1 MHPLTE
7 REQDILQ
14 LAQAQNQLALTL
26 LVQSYGEALYHYIL
40 KLIPREADADDVL
53 QETLIKAWKGLPG
66 FRGDSSLST
75 WLHRIAL
82 HEAYNFLR
90 KEQLRRK
97 RLQWIGLGT
106 QSNQSTEWTRNPDY
120 LLLQGLAIL
129 PERQRLVF
137 VWRHFDQMEYKAM
150 ASLTGLS
157 EGALKASYHHAFKKM
172 EVWLKAR
179 A

>member
-7 REQDILQ
+7 RELEILQ
-14 LAQAQNQLALTL
+14 LAKVRNQQALKL
-26 LVQSYGEALYHYIL
+26 LVHSYGEALYHHIL
-40 KLIPREADADDVL
+40 KLVAGEADADDVL
-53 QETLIKAWKGLPG
+53 QETLIKAWQGLHG
-66 FRGDSSLST
+66 FRGDSSLGT

-82 HEAYNFLR
+82 REAYSFLR

-106 QSNQSTEWTRNPDY
+106 KGHHDTDFIRNPDF
-120 LLLQGLAIL
+120 LLLQGLSIL

-137 VWRHFDQMEYKAM
+137 VWRYFDQMEYQSM
-150 ASLTGLS
+150 ATLTGLS
-157 EGALKASYHHAFKKM
+157 AGALKASYHHAYKKM